1 MRKLYCVEF
10 SKLSKPYYG
19 YIKPWNAVRDN
30 ETFSLTYLPPSF
42 INGIEEE
49 LSIDGKILRHKLTFD
64 KSHMERDL
72 KKCII
77 YLKDNYVNHT
87 IHLRHTLVNP
97 KIILAFD
104 NYEDA
109 KYALG
114 QPLFVGQNIYPIY
127 GNNHFGIVEMT
138 DEEFDELEGVETFQ
152 TDENDEESVYV
163 GNNRQK
169 NNERM
174 FVKIIRKEWT

>member
-1 MRKLYCVEF
+1 MRKLYCVLF
-10 SKLSKPYYG
+10 SNLSKPYYG

-30 ETFSLTYLPPSF
+30 ETYSLTYLPPSF
-42 INGIEEE
+42 INGIEDE
-49 LSIDGKILRHKLTFD
+49 LRINGKILRHKLRFN
-64 KSHMERDL
+64 KGRMEKDM

-77 YLKDNYVNHT
+77 YLKDNCVNHT
-87 IHLRHTLVNP
+87 IHIRHTLVNP
-97 KIILAFD
+97 EIILAFE

-109 KYALG
+109 KCALE

-127 GNNHFGIVEMT
+127 GNPNFGIVEMT
-138 DEEFDELEGVETFQ
+138 DEDFDELEGVETFQ
-152 TDENDEESVYV
+152 TDENDEESIYV

-174 FVKIIRKEWT
+174 FIKIHRKEWL